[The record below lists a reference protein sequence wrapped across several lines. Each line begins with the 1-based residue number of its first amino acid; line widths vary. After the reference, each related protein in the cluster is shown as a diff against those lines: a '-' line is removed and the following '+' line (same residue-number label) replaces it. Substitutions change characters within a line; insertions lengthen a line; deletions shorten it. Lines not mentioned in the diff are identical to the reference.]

1 MPLHL
6 NGFGPLSS
14 HQLLN
19 LKSYPLSCWRV
30 LRLAELWHNVTNP
43 LPGGGKRLTKKKCLV
58 AVIPVWRRHV
68 LVQGGTKVC
77 ICTFAGGLEGTRE
90 SGSEGMGPEP
100 EWTGP
105 IERRE
110 AQESIP

>member
-1 MPLHL
+1 M
-6 NGFGPLSS
+6 
-14 HQLLN
+14 
-19 LKSYPLSCWRV
+19 
-30 LRLAELWHNVTNP
+30 
-43 LPGGGKRLTKKKCLV
+43 
-58 AVIPVWRRHV
+58 
-68 LVQGGTKVC
+68 QGGTKVC